1 MLSSNTA
8 GPVKQAEPREKEDDD
23 GDDEEEEEEEDNGD
37 DDDGGE
43 WYREP
48 LPPPSTERR
57 PSSLSTDGWSG
68 VNVHPYRSKA
78 PSHRA
83 ALVHT

>member
-8 GPVKQAEPREKEDDD
+8 GPVKQAEPSEKDDDD
-23 GDDEEEEEEEDNGD
+23 GDDEAEEEEEEEE

-68 VNVHPYRSKA
+68 VNVHPSRSKA